1 MRQAAQC
8 LQIRPRPGIVRG
20 NMQQIDT
27 LIKARWIIPVIP
39 ENTVLNAHAIAVRD
53 GSIIDILPASEAAK
67 RYSARQVHELES
79 HALIPGLIN
88 AHTHSPMTLFRGMAD
103 DLPLMQWLQERIWP
117 AEGKWVNTQFVR
129 DGAQFA
135 IAEMILGGTTC
146 FADMYFYPDHIA
158 EAAQAAGIRACVG
171 LIVLDFPTVWASNA
185 EEYIHKGVALHD
197 KLKHKPLLHT
207 MFAPH
212 APYTVSDEPLQR
224 IRILA
229 DELDIPIMCH
239 VHETAFEVNDAAAK
253 MGQRPLVR
261 LNKLGLLSPA
271 FMAVHMTQLNAEEIK
286 LVADNGV
293 HVIHCPE
300 SNMKLAS
307 GYCPVHAL
315 RQAGANVALGTDGA
329 ASNNDLDMF
338 GEMRSAAL
346 LAKNVAGDATAL
358 PAFQALKM
366 ATLNGALA
374 LGIAGETGSLEPGK
388 SADVVAVDLAHIN
401 TRPVYDPVSQIVYA
415 AGSHQV
421 SDVWV
426 GGRQLLQNRRLTTL
440 NLPALLD
447 NADSWR
453 AKIAS
458 T

>member
-1 MRQAAQC
+1 
-8 LQIRPRPGIVRG
+8 
-20 NMQQIDT
+20 
-27 LIKARWIIPVIP
+27 
-39 ENTVLNAHAIAVRD
+39 
-53 GSIIDILPASEAAK
+53 
-67 RYSARQVHELES
+67 
-79 HALIPGLIN
+79 
-88 AHTHSPMTLFRGMAD
+88 
-103 DLPLMQWLQERIWP
+103 
-117 AEGKWVNTQFVR
+117 
-129 DGAQFA
+129 
-135 IAEMILGGTTC
+135 
-146 FADMYFYPDHIA
+146 MYFFPEQVA

-171 LIVLDFPTVWASNA
+171 LIVLDFPTVWAANA
-185 EEYIHKGVALHD
+185 DEYIRKGVALHD
-197 KLKHKPLLHT
+197 SLKHKPLLHT

-239 VHETAFEVNDAAAK
+239 VHETAFEVNDAAART
-253 MGQRPLVR
+253 GQRPLTR
-261 LNKLGLLSPA
+261 LHKLGLLSPSLL
-271 FMAVHMTQLNAEEIK
+271 AVHMTQLTADEIR

-307 GYCPVHAL
+307 GYCPVQAL

-338 GEMRSAAL
+338 GETRSAAL

-366 ATLNGALA
+366 ATLNGAQA
-374 LGIAGETGSLEPGK
+374 LGIAQQTGSLERGK
-388 SADVVAVDLAHIN
+388 SADIVAVNLAHIN

-440 NLPALLD
+440 DLAALLD
-447 NADSWR
+447 TAEGWR
-453 AKIAS
+453 GKIAS

>member
-1 MRQAAQC
+1 
-8 LQIRPRPGIVRG
+8 
-20 NMQQIDT
+20 MQKIDT
-27 LIKARWIIPVIP
+27 LIKARWIIPVVP
-39 ENTVLNAHAIAVRD
+39 ENTVLDGHAIAVKD
-53 GSIIDILPASEAAK
+53 GSIVDILPAEQAAK
-67 RYSARQVHELES
+67 RYSAQQTHELGD

-88 AHTHSPMTLFRGMAD
+88 AHTHSPMTLFRGMGD
-103 DLPLMQWLQERIWP
+103 DMPLMQWLQEKIWP
-117 AEGKWVNTQFVR
+117 AEGKWVNASFVR

-146 FADMYFYPDHIA
+146 FADMYFYPEQVA
-158 EAAQAAGIRACVG
+158 EAAQAAGIRACIG
-171 LIVLDFPTVWASNA
+171 LIVLDFPSAWAQNA
-185 EEYIHKGVALHD
+185 KEYIDKGMELHD
-197 KLKHKPLLHT
+197 ALKHKPLLHT

-229 DELDIPIMCH
+229 DELDIPVMCH
-239 VHETAFEVNDAAAK
+239 VHETAFEVNDATAK
-253 MGQRPLVR
+253 TGQRPLAR
-261 LNKLGLLSPA
+261 LHKLGLLSPSLL
-271 FMAVHMTQLNAEEIK
+271 AVHMTQLNAEEIK
-286 LVADNGV
+286 LVAANGV

-315 RQAGANVALGTDGA
+315 QQAGANVALGTDGA

-346 LAKNVAGDATAL
+346 LAKNVAADATAL

-374 LGIAGETGSLEPGK
+374 LGIARETGSLERGK
-388 SADVVAVDLAHIN
+388 SADIVAVNLRHIN
-401 TRPVYDPVSQIVYA
+401 TSPVYDPVSQIVYA

-426 GGRQLLQNRRLTTL
+426 GGRQLLRNRQLTSLDLT
-440 NLPALLD
+440 ALLD
-447 NADSWR
+447 NAESWR
-453 AKIAS
+453 GKIAS
-458 T
+458 A

>member
-1 MRQAAQC
+1 
-8 LQIRPRPGIVRG
+8 
-20 NMQQIDT
+20 MQPIDA
-27 LIKARWIIPVIP
+27 LIKARWIIPVVP
-39 ENTVLNAHAIAVRD
+39 ENTVLERHAIAVRD
-53 GSIIDILPASEAAK
+53 GSIIDILPAAEADA
-67 RYSARQVHELES
+67 RYSARHTHELAD

-88 AHTHSPMTLFRGMAD
+88 AHTHSPMSLFRGLAD
-103 DLPLMQWLQERIWP
+103 DMPLMQWLQEKIWP
-117 AEGKWVNTQFVR
+117 AEGRWVNAQFVR
-129 DGAQFA
+129 EGAQLA

-146 FADMYFYPDHIA
+146 FADMYFFPDQVA

-171 LIVLDFPTVWASNA
+171 LIVLDFPTVWAANA
-185 EEYIHKGVALHD
+185 DDYIHKGVALHD
-197 KLKHKPLLHT
+197 ALKHKPLLHT

-212 APYTVSDEPLQR
+212 APYTVSDEPLKR
-224 IRILA
+224 IRTLA

-253 MGQRPLVR
+253 TGLRPLAR
-261 LNKLGLLSPA
+261 LQRLGLLSPSLL
-271 FMAVHMTQLNAEEIK
+271 AVHMTQLNEEEIG

-315 RQAGANVALGTDGA
+315 QQAEANVALGTDGA

-358 PAFQALKM
+358 PAFKALQM
-366 ATLNGALA
+366 ATLNGARA
-374 LGIAGETGSLEPGK
+374 LGIAQETGSLEPGK
-388 SADVVAVDLAHIN
+388 SADIVAVNLSHIN
-401 TRPVYDPVSQIVYA
+401 TRPVYDPVSQIVYS

-426 GGRQLLQNRRLTTL
+426 GGRQLLRERRLTTL
-440 NLPALLD
+440 DLDALLAV
-447 NADSWR
+447 ADGWR
-453 AKIAS
+453 VRIES

>member
-1 MRQAAQC
+1 
-8 LQIRPRPGIVRG
+8 
-20 NMQQIDT
+20 MQPIDT
-27 LIKARWIIPVIP
+27 LIKARWIIPVVP
-39 ENTVLNAHAIAVRD
+39 EKTVLDRHAIALRD
-53 GSIIDILPASEAAK
+53 GRIIDILPSDEASG
-67 RYSARQVHELES
+67 RYSARHIHELQD

-88 AHTHSPMTLFRGMAD
+88 AHTHSPMSLFRGLAD
-103 DLPLMQWLQERIWP
+103 DMPLMQWLQEKIWP
-117 AEGKWVNTQFVR
+117 AEGRWVNAQFVR

-146 FADMYFYPDHIA
+146 FADMYFFPEQVA

-171 LIVLDFPTVWASNA
+171 LIVLDFPTVWAANA
-185 EEYIHKGVALHD
+185 DDYIHKGVALHD
-197 KLKHKPLLHT
+197 ALKHKPLLHT

-212 APYTVSDEPLQR
+212 APYTVSDDPLQR
-224 IRILA
+224 IRTLA

-239 VHETAFEVNDAAAK
+239 VHETAFEVSDAAAK
-253 MGQRPLVR
+253 TGQRPLAR
-261 LNKLGLLSPA
+261 LHKLGLLTPSLL
-271 FMAVHMTQLNAEEIK
+271 AVHMTQLSAEEIK

-307 GYCPVHAL
+307 GYCPVQAL
-315 RQAGANVALGTDGA
+315 QQAGANVALGTDGA

-358 PAFQALKM
+358 PAFQALQM
-366 ATLNGALA
+366 ATLNGARA
-374 LGIAGETGSLEPGK
+374 LGIAQDTGSLERGK
-388 SADVVAVDLAHIN
+388 SADIVAVNLAHIN
-401 TRPVYDPVSQIVYA
+401 TSPVYDPVSQIVYA

-440 NLPALLD
+440 DLHALLD
-447 NADSWR
+447 KAEDWR
-453 AKIAS
+453 GRIAS
-458 T
+458 S

>member
-1 MRQAAQC
+1 
-8 LQIRPRPGIVRG
+8 LQIQSHPGIVRG

-39 ENTVLNAHAIAVRD
+39 ENSVLDRHAIAIKD
-53 GSIIDILPASEAAK
+53 GSILDILPSGQAGE
-67 RYSARQVHELES
+67 RYSANQVHELDT

-88 AHTHSPMTLFRGMAD
+88 THTHSPMSLFRGMAD
-103 DLPLMQWLQERIWP
+103 DMPLMQWLQEKVWP
-117 AEGKWVNTQFVR
+117 AEGKWVNTEFVR

-135 IAEMILGGTTC
+135 AAEMILGGTTC

-158 EAAQAAGIRACVG
+158 EAAQTAGIRACVG
-171 LIVLDFPTVWASNA
+171 LIVLDFPTVWAGNA
-185 EEYIHKGVALHD
+185 EEYIRKGVALHD

-212 APYTVSDEPLQR
+212 APYTVSDEPLKR
-224 IRILA
+224 IRTLA

-239 VHETAFEVNDAAAK
+239 VHETAFEVSDAAAK
-253 MGQRPLVR
+253 TGQRPLAR
-261 LNKLGLLSPA
+261 LHKLGLLSPA
-271 FMAVHMTQLNAEEIK
+271 FMAVHMTQLNSEEIK
-286 LVADNGV
+286 LVAGNGV

-307 GYCPVHAL
+307 GYCLVHAL
-315 RQAGANVALGTDGA
+315 QQAGANVALGTDGA

-346 LAKNVAGDATAL
+346 LAKNVAADATAL

-374 LGIAGETGSLEPGK
+374 LGIAGETGSLEQGK
-388 SADVVAVDLAHIN
+388 SADMVAVNLAHIN
-401 TRPVYDPVSQIVYA
+401 TSPVYDPVSQIVYA

-426 GGRQLLQNRRLTTL
+426 GGRQLLRNRELTTL

-447 NADSWR
+447 NAENWR
-453 AKIAS
+453 ARIAG

>member
-1 MRQAAQC
+1 
-8 LQIRPRPGIVRG
+8 
-20 NMQQIDT
+20 MQKIDT

-39 ENTVLNAHAIAVRD
+39 ENTVLAGHAIAVKD
-53 GSIIDILPASEAAK
+53 GSIIDILPADQAAK
-67 RYSARQVHELES
+67 RYTAREVHDLAS

-103 DLPLMQWLQERIWP
+103 DMPLMQWLQEKVWP
-117 AEGKWVNTQFVR
+117 AEGRWANAQFVR
-129 DGAQFA
+129 EGAQFA

-146 FADMYFYPDHIA
+146 FADMYFFPEQIA
-158 EAAQAAGIRACVG
+158 EAAQAAGIRACIG
-171 LIVLDFPTVWASNA
+171 LIVLDFPTAWAQNA
-185 EEYIHKGVALHD
+185 REYIDKGIELHD
-197 KLKHKPLLHT
+197 ALKHKPLIHT

-224 IRILA
+224 VRMLA

-239 VHETAFEVNDAAAK
+239 VHETAFEVSDAMAK
-253 MGQRPLVR
+253 TGQRPLAR
-261 LNKLGLLSPA
+261 LHKLGLLSPSLL
-271 FMAVHMTQLNAEEIK
+271 AVHMTQLNAEEIK

-315 RQAGANVALGTDGA
+315 QQAGANVALGTDGA

-358 PAFQALKM
+358 PAFAALKM
-366 ATLNGALA
+366 ATLNGAIA
-374 LGIAGETGSLEPGK
+374 LGIARETGSLEQGK
-388 SADVVAVDLAHIN
+388 AADIVAVNLAHLN
-401 TRPVYDPVSQIVYA
+401 TQPVYDPVSQIVYA

-426 GGRQLLQNRRLTTL
+426 GGRQLLQNRQLTSL
-440 NLPALLD
+440 DLPALLD
-447 NADSWR
+447 NAETWR
-453 AKIAS
+453 GKIAS

>member
-1 MRQAAQC
+1 
-8 LQIRPRPGIVRG
+8 
-20 NMQQIDT
+20 MQQIDA
-27 LIKARWIIPVIP
+27 LIKARWIIPVVP
-39 ENTVLNAHAIAVRD
+39 ENTVLEHHAIAVRN
-53 GSIIDILPASEAAK
+53 GSIIDILPAEQAGA
-67 RYSARQVHELES
+67 RYSPLRTHELKD

-88 AHTHSPMTLFRGMAD
+88 AHTHSPMSLFRGMAD
-103 DLPLMQWLQERIWP
+103 DMSLMQWLQEKIWP

-129 DGAQFA
+129 EGAQFA

-146 FADMYFYPDHIA
+146 FADMYFFPDQIA
-158 EAAQAAGIRACVG
+158 EAAQIAGIRACVG
-171 LIVLDFPTVWASNA
+171 LIVLDFPTVWANNA
-185 EEYIHKGVALHD
+185 DDYIHKGVALHD
-197 KLKHKPLLHT
+197 TLKHKPLLHT

-212 APYTVSDEPLQR
+212 APYTVSDEPLKR
-224 IRILA
+224 VRTLA

-239 VHETAFEVNDAAAK
+239 VHETAFEVSDAAAK
-253 MGQRPLVR
+253 TGQRPLAR
-261 LNKLGLLSPA
+261 LHKLGLLTPSLL
-271 FMAVHMTQLNAEEIK
+271 AVHMTQLTADEIG

-307 GYCPVHAL
+307 GYCPVQAL

-366 ATLNGALA
+366 ATLNGAQA
-374 LGIAGETGSLEPGK
+374 LGIAQQTGSLERGK
-388 SADVVAVDLAHIN
+388 SADIVAVNLSHIN
-401 TRPVYDPVSQIVYA
+401 TRPVYDPISQIVYA

-440 NLPALLD
+440 DLDSLLD
-447 NADSWR
+447 GADNWR
-453 AKIAS
+453 NKIAS
-458 T
+458 I